1 MTDPFHTVD
10 EPVERA
16 DRKAQFARFH
26 DEYHP
31 QLVALLHALRGD
43 RAHANRAAQ
52 RAFVRAWRR
61 WPTVGSLPDP
71 AGWTRQQARQVHPPR
86 QAPRAEEEA
95 HQPEWIAKSARPM
108 FEALLELPEQQRTV
122 VALHHVGGLAAEL
135 VADEEHLSLDAVLTL
150 LASGYQALA
159 ERMGWIPPGQREHRT
174 LDPSEPINTWIAI
187 ELTELAHALSD
198 QTDQRALEHVFG
210 RAIRHRIAVTAS
222 TAAVV
227 VTIGSVSAFAVTQH
241 PLGAHDVALPPAG
254 APGPTRPPWPYS
266 GSVSTEAPPTS
277 GPTRLPGFSPVDPPA
292 DGDESLV
299 PAGST
304 TALEKYAND
313 EAAETSGPAQSAAN
327 TRSSCSA
334 DLDKSRRSG
343 STGRFSDS
351 GEHPTRSSRGG
362 HTLGHHGDGHT
373 DGGPEGGYG
382 KGGGRFGGGHTDGG
396 GHSSGGHS
404 SEGHSGG
411 GHSGGGHSSGGHSG
425 GGHSGGGHS
434 GGGHGH

>member
-10 EPVERA
+10 EPAERA
-16 DRKAQFARFH
+16 ARKAQFARFH

-52 RAFVRAWRR
+52 WAFVRAWRR

-86 QAPRAEEEA
+86 QAPGAAEAA
-95 HQPEWIAKSARPM
+95 HQSEWIAESARPI
-108 FEALLELPEQQRTV
+108 FEALLELPEHQRTV
-122 VALHHVGGLAAEL
+122 VALHHVGGLAVEQ

-150 LASGYQALA
+150 LASGYQALV

-174 LDPSEPINTWIAI
+174 LDPSEPINTWTAI

-198 QTDQRALEHVFG
+198 RTDRRALEHVFG
-210 RAIRHRIAVTAS
+210 RAMRHRITVTAS

-227 VTIGSVSAFAVTQH
+227 ATIGLVSAFAVTQH
-241 PLGAHDVALPPAG
+241 TLGAHDVALPPAG
-254 APGPTRPPWPYS
+254 ARGPTSPLRPYS
-266 GSVSTEAPPTS
+266 GGVSTEAPPTS
-277 GPTRLPGFSPVDPPA
+277 GPMRLPGFLPVDPPA
-292 DGDESLV
+292 DGDEGLV
-299 PAGST
+299 PAGSM
-304 TALEKYAND
+304 TALEVYVND
-313 EAAETSGPAQSAAN
+313 EAAEMSGRAQSAAS
-327 TRSSCSA
+327 TRCLSSA
-334 DLDKSRRSG
+334 DLDKSRRSR

-362 HTLGHHGDGHT
+362 HTLGHRGDGHT
-373 DGGPEGGYG
+373 DGGVG
-382 KGGGRFGGGHTDGG
+382 KGGGRSGGGHTDGG
-396 GHSSGGHS
+396 
-404 SEGHSGG
+404 GHSGG

-425 GGHSGGGHS
+425 GGHSGGGH
-434 GGGHGH
+434 GH